1 MKLTIFYTTEKDN
14 NWNAFVWFKCTEA
27 SSHDFNEYVKCARMI
42 REASKWKMIYDD
54 TLKANTIESSVPE
67 KTVEHIRKTFDETF
81 RKRFEKLNIVIEN
94 KEIQQFNDKDIVDI
108 QEEIDFSWIE
118 ENITLIENKYLN
130 EDFKLKKHQKEWLCF
145 TVNKKKAYLAFEPGT
160 WKSLIFFS
168 TILYLHEFHNLNN
181 FILVWPAAYWA
192 SRNLN
197 EEFKNYMKEEI
208 KDKINLCLFQW
219 SKPKQFKQFL
229 ENKSDI
235 NIMIVSYETLRWKSL
250 NEIIEWVKENLW
262 NFQYIWCDEAKAL
275 MNSDS
280 KQSQAIREVIK
291 NNSIDYIQLWEWTPI
306 RWFADDL
313 WNVLDMIEPTKWWSY
328 WSFRNRFCVLRDI
341 PIWSN
346 RTIKMVVWTQNWIE
360 LHNRLKWLM
369 LTKKLDDLWDV
380 PEVIFSKIVVDI
392 TNSKHKKLL
401 KQITDEYTEWYKDY
415 KKSRWESTRWIKNWD
430 EANNKLTQVLRLYQ
444 WTTIPSLF
452 DSSIDYE
459 DIEQIQV
466 LKEFVEESILS
477 NNKKVVIFTKFRES
491 AKAITTVLQNLLNER
506 NKKWWSKQKVINYSE
521 FSSSEKIEQ
530 VKLFQN
536 DDDNI
541 YPIFVSTIDWGWA
554 SITLTKSSV
563 LVFYEKPF
571 TWAEV
576 KQALRRVQRISQK
589 EKVRIIS
596 IVAKWTISE
605 KIEKK
610 IMNKKESSD
619 IIMDWSVDVIEE
631 DVNSFEDF
639 VFDLESLKETID

>member
-27 SSHDFNEYVKCARMI
+27 SSKDFQEYVKCARMI
-42 REASKWKMIYDD
+42 REASKWRMIYDD

-81 RKRFEKLNIVIEN
+81 RPRFDKLNIVIEN
-94 KEIQQFNDKDIVDI
+94 HELQRFDEKEIVNV
-108 QEEIDFSWIE
+108 QEDIDFSPIEDQISFIE
-118 ENITLIENKYLN
+118 ETYLN
-130 EDFKLKKHQKEWLCF
+130 EDFRLKKHQKEWLYF
-145 TVNKKKAYLAFEPGT
+145 TINRKKAYLAFEPGT
-160 WKSLIFFS
+160 WKSLIFFT
-168 TILYLHEFHNLNN
+168 TILFLHKFRWLSN
-181 FILVWPAAYWA
+181 FVLVWPAAYWA
-192 SRNLN
+192 CRNLN
-197 EEFKNYMKEEI
+197 EEFKNYMNEYC
-208 KDKINLCLFQW
+208 KDKTNIHLFNW
-219 SKPKQFKQFL
+219 SKPKKFQEFL
-229 ENKSDI
+229 DNKNDI
-235 NIMIVSYETLRWKSL
+235 NILIVSYETLRWKSL
-250 NEIIEWVKENLW
+250 NEIISWVKNSIWDLEYL
-262 NFQYIWCDEAKAL
+262 WCDEAKAL
-275 MNSDS
+275 MNHES
-280 KQSQAIREVIK
+280 KQSQSIRALIEK
-291 NNSIDYIQLWEWTPI
+291 NKIEYIQLWEWTPI

-313 WNVLDMIEPTKWWSY
+313 WNVLDMLEPKKWWNY
-328 WSFRNRFCVLRDI
+328 WSFRNRFCVIRDI
-341 PIWSN
+341 PIWAN
-346 RTIKMVVWTQNWIE
+346 RTIKMVVWSQNWIE

-392 TNSKHKKLL
+392 TSAKHKKLL
-401 KQITDEYTEWYKDY
+401 KTITNDYVEWYKDY
-415 KKSRWESTRWIKNWD
+415 KKSRWESTRWIKQWD
-430 EANNKLTQVLRLYQ
+430 EHNNKLTQVLRLYQ
-444 WTTIPSLF
+444 WTTIPTLLD
-452 DSSIDYE
+452 DSIEYE

-491 AKAITTVLQNLLNER
+491 AKAITEVLQKLLDDR
-506 NKKWWSKQKVINYSE
+506 NKKWDVKQKVINYTDY
-521 FSSSEKIEQ
+521 SSSQKIEQ

-536 DDDNI
+536 DEANV

-596 IVAKWTISE
+596 IVAKWTICE

-610 IMNKKESSD
+610 IMSKKESSD
-619 IIMDWSVDVIEE
+619 IIMDWEIDVIEE
-631 DVNSFEDF
+631 DVNNYGDF
-639 VFDLESLKETID
+639 IFDLEDLRIEE